1 MTRLV
6 DLEDDFNLWLISEGI
21 KPQSIRNIIS
31 PFREFAAF
39 CAANGIHHAERL
51 NTEIVRE
58 YMVWLADRPN
68 HHTGQPLSGATR
80 AKHYDALRRLD
91 QFLRERG
98 VIPSSITDG
107 IQRPL
112 SRKTIIQSFTPD
124 QLQAIIDAV
133 RETRTEQRYKDRMA
147 LLLYMLA
154 SSGLRIN
161 EALHLRVSA
170 IDHNK
175 RMMVVLGKGDKE
187 REVPLSFELS
197 RLVQEYVNK
206 YEIDRDD
213 PLFASRYGKPLQSS
227 SIRDALRRAKK
238 SLGSHLGIDQLRVS
252 PHTFRHTFAR
262 LWVVNGGSTI
272 ALSRIMGHTSTQM
285 TDKYVRLWGID
296 LNTAYDT
303 CNPCRDIVAPKI

>member
-1 MTRLV
+1 MNLIE
-6 DLEDDFNLWLISEGI
+6 LKDDFDMWLRSEGI
-21 KPQSIRNIIS
+21 KTQSIRNIIS
-31 PFREFAAF
+31 PFQEFAAF
-39 CAANGIHHAERL
+39 CAANGIHQAERL
-51 NTEIVRE
+51 DLSLCRE
-58 YMVWLADRPN
+58 YMVWLTDRPN
-68 HHTGQPLSGATR
+68 HHTGKPLSAATR

-187 REVPLSFELS
+187 REVPVSYELS
-197 RLVQEYVNK
+197 RLMQEYIQK
-206 YEIDRDD
+206 YAIDHDD
-213 PLFASRYGKPLQSS
+213 YLFASRYGKPLQTS

-238 SLGSHLGIDQLRVS
+238 LLGTHLGIDQLRVS

-262 LWVVNGGSTI
+262 LWVVNGGNTI

-285 TDKYVRLWGID
+285 TDKYVRLWGVD
-296 LNTAYDT
+296 LNKAYDT
-303 CNPCRDIVAPKI
+303 CNPCRDITPPKI